1 MEILAER
8 LRSLRKEKHLR
19 QEDVA
24 AQLGLSTNG
33 YQRYELGTREP
44 VASVLCTLADL
55 YDVSLDY
62 LVGRSDE
69 RR

>member
-44 VASVLCTLADL
+44 VASVLCALADL